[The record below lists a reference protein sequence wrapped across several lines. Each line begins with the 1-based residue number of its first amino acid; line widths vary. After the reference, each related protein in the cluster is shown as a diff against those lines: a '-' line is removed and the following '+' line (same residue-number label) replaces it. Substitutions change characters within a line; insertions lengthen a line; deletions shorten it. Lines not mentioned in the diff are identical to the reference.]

1 MAKFRL
7 RNKAALAQMIQDA
20 VKQGGRMLVQHTRA
34 TGANESEIVT
44 TSVQTSKIIF
54 RHPKSRSGGRHHT
67 NITQT
72 RLLCSR
78 FVWNCSSRMKPRL
91 KPTSGSLHPFCSC
104 RMSVSPLGASSSQ
117 ASSTSHA
124 LVAPSPPSSTTI
136 IHHITAA
143 PSSAAALANT
153 LKPPTHLPRL
163 PCAESSNVFQVE
175 ECQVGGGASCCSAIA
190 APHCLRV
197 RFAQAAREFREGAGD
212 AFRLPL

>member
-1 MAKFRL
+1 
-7 RNKAALAQMIQDA
+7 
-20 VKQGGRMLVQHTRA
+20 MLVQHTRT
-34 TGANESEIVT
+34 TGVNESEIVT

-67 NITQT
+67 IITQT

-78 FVWNCSSRMKPRL
+78 FVCNCSSRMKPRL
-91 KPTSGSLHPFCSC
+91 KPISGSLHPFCSC
-104 RMSVSPLGASSSQ
+104 RMSVLPLGASSSQ

-153 LKPPTHLPRL
+153 LKPPTLFHACLVLKVQMSSKSKSVKLAAARAAAALSLRL
-163 PCAESSNVFQVE
+163 TVSEFALLKLRESFVKGQVTLSVCLC
-175 ECQVGGGASCCSAIA
+175 ECQWRR
-190 APHCLRV
+190 HC
-197 RFAQAAREFREGAGD
+197 
-212 AFRLPL
+212 